1 LSLTNLENYD
11 TLNVSTIGKDKT
23 MENELQALAHVEVEE
38 INYEEIEGFCPHCG
52 SMLFEDDNLCPVCGQ
67 TS

>member
-1 LSLTNLENYD
+1 
-11 TLNVSTIGKDKT
+11 